1 MHEEDTKGMD
11 GIIENKNTSMA
22 DTMDEFDTP
31 KMQ

>member
-1 MHEEDTKGMD
+1 MKEEAANGMD

-31 KMQ
+31 KM